1 MKIGKCSLHD
11 EKHGRLSFLL
21 LSKNAPRDSW
31 TCLSF
36 SVQIS
41 RVSSKNQTWVGPMR
55 VCTRFLQV
63 VLMLLF
69 FFFTRALYY
78 YYRRHW
84 RQTVSFG
91 FKKADRRDRPSQEAR
106 SGVHGRGRWGPGR
119 VIPCWRGTCLDSGCR
134 HMDIHRPIILTVY
147 IYIYIYIFYVF
158 GGSFWASC
166 FLNVFPFLL

>member
-63 VLMLLF
+63 VLMLF
-69 FFFTRALYY
+69 FFFLRARYIIITGGTGG
-78 YYRRHW
+78 RT
-84 RQTVSFG
+84 TVSFG

-147 IYIYIYIFYVF
+147 IYIL
-158 GGSFWASC
+158 C
-166 FLNVFPFLL
+166 FRGQFLSLLFFKRFSLSSLR